1 MWQTSISGVT
11 WLGARFVA
19 GLLLVH
25 PVFGAFSICLAELCL
40 RIEVRVRPPDYLVS
54 SLRPPDYLVSSLRP
68 LDYLVS
74 SLT

>member
-1 MWQTSISGVT
+1 MISSQFLANKCRTLSAVT
-11 WLGARFVA
+11 WLSARFVA

-40 RIEVRVRPPDYLVS
+40 RVEVRARPPDYLVT
-54 SLRPPDYLVSSLRP
+54 
-68 LDYLVS
+68 